1 MAELL
6 LRGMGLRL
14 RLTRWEVLLLSQSGR
29 RALAQVHFAGL
40 PCRTLESFAWR

>member
-14 RLTRWEVLLLSQSGR
+14 LLTRWEVLRLSQPGR
-29 RALAQVHFAGL
+29 RAPVQARFVGL
-40 PCRTLESFAWR
+40 PCRTPGSFA

>member
-14 RLTRWEVLLLSQSGR
+14 LLTRWEVLRLSQPGR
-29 RALAQVHFAGL
+29 RALAHVHFVGL
-40 PCRTLESFAWR
+40 PCRTPESFA